1 MRSGGASAG
10 SRSLG
15 CVMIHF
21 SAAGVST
28 ESSIAVTPSSAR
40 AICGAGPAVAPFL
53 RKRGGRHTVHSGGV
67 ADKWFEIHIL
77 VSGVSDA
84 RNPGDPSRQGFL
96 CAPTP
101 SGSHVGS

>member
-53 RKRGGRHTVHSGGV
+53 RKRSDWHTVHSGGV
-67 ADKWFEIHIL
+67 AEKWFEIHIL
-77 VSGVSDA
+77 DLFQMR
-84 RNPGDPSRQGFL
+84 RNKTAFVRVIGQPGHQTFGPF
-96 CAPTP
+96 AP
-101 SGSHVGS
+101 